1 MAAPSYRLQAQIPAP
16 CEGQLKEL
24 SELLEINPSDVVVEA
39 LGLFTKAVLEAGSQ
53 AAEEMER
60 LWVAID
66 RSMKAVHGAYARG
79 ARSAA

>member
-1 MAAPSYRLQAQIPAP
+1 MADARGALNALKIPVWARPGDPSGRFLASTDGG
-16 CEGQLKEL
+16 EGAE
-24 SELLEINPSDVVVEA
+24 EFEP
-39 LGLFTKAVLEAGSQ
+39 GSQ